1 MSRSPSRPS
10 GPPKHHAMLWCLGLV
25 ALGGGVSAILWA
37 PPERAAL
44 LLSLAGLVITAATAW
59 WGPRG
64 RR

>member
-1 MSRSPSRPS
+1 MSRSPSRP
-10 GPPKHHAMLWCLGLV
+10 KHQAMLWCLGLAAV
-25 ALGGGVSAILWA
+25 GGGVSAALWA

-44 LLSLAGLVITAATAW
+44 LLSLAGLVVTGATAW